1 MSPIKL
7 KKLANLRKKLDYVDN
22 KLLKLL
28 IIRTNLVKQV
38 MRLKEYK
45 NQIVDKKRIAQI
57 LKRIKKKSIKYKLDP
72 NISKRI
78 WKNMI
83 WSYIEFERKNF
94 KK

>member
-7 KKLANLRKKLDYVDN
+7 KKLKNLRKKLDYVDN

-28 IIRTNLVKQV
+28 IKRTNLVKHV
-38 MRLKEYK
+38 MSLKEYK

-57 LKRIKKKSIKYKLDP
+57 LKRIKKKSLKHKLDP

>member
-7 KKLANLRKKLDYVDN
+7 KKLNNLRKKLDYVDN

-28 IIRTNLVKQV
+28 IKRTNLVKQV
-38 MRLKEYK
+38 MSLKEYK

-57 LKRIKKKSIKYKLDP
+57 LKRIKKKSLKHKLDP
-72 NISKRI
+72 NISRRV

>member
-1 MSPIKL
+1 MSPLKL
-7 KKLANLRKKLDYVDN
+7 KKLSNLRKKLDYVDN

-28 IIRTNLVKQV
+28 IKRTNVVKQV
-38 MRLKEYK
+38 MSLKEHK

-57 LKRIKKKSIKYKLDP
+57 LKRIKKKSLKHKLDP
-72 NISKRI
+72 NISRRV

>member
-7 KKLANLRKKLDYVDN
+7 KKLTFLRKKLDYLDDR
-22 KLLKLL
+22 LLKLL
-28 IIRTNLVKQV
+28 IKRTNLVRQV
-38 MRLKEYK
+38 MHLKEYK
-45 NQIVDKKRIAQI
+45 NQIVDKKRISQI
-57 LKRIKKKSIKYKLDP
+57 LKRIKKKSLRHKLDP
-72 NISKRI
+72 NISRRV

>member
-1 MSPIKL
+1 MSPLKL
-7 KKLANLRKKLDYVDN
+7 KKLSNLRKKLDYVDN

-28 IIRTNLVKQV
+28 IKRTNLVKQV
-38 MRLKEYK
+38 IFLKEHK

-57 LKRIKKKSIKYKLDP
+57 LKRIKKKSLKHKLDP
-72 NISKRI
+72 NISRRI

-83 WSYIEFERKNF
+83 WGYIEFERKNF

>member
-7 KKLANLRKKLDYVDN
+7 KKLTNLRKKLDYLDD

-28 IIRTNLVKQV
+28 IKRTNLVRQV
-38 MRLKEYK
+38 MHLKEYK
-45 NQIVDKKRIAQI
+45 NQIVDKKRISQI
-57 LKRIKKKSIKYKLDP
+57 LKRIKKKSLRHKLDP
-72 NISKRI
+72 NISRRV

>member
-1 MSPIKL
+1 MPPLKL
-7 KKLANLRKKLDYVDN
+7 KKLSNLRKKLDYVDN

-28 IIRTNLVKQV
+28 IKRTNLVKQV
-38 MRLKEYK
+38 ISLKEHK

-57 LKRIKKKSIKYKLDP
+57 LKRIKKKSLKHKLDP
-72 NISKRI
+72 SISRRI

>member
-1 MSPIKL
+1 MSPLKL
-7 KKLANLRKKLDYVDN
+7 KKLSNLRKKLDYVDN

-28 IIRTNLVKQV
+28 IKRTNLVKQV
-38 MRLKEYK
+38 MSLKEHK

-57 LKRIKKKSIKYKLDP
+57 LKRIKKKSLKHKLDP
-72 NISKRI
+72 NISRRI

-83 WSYIEFERKNF
+83 WGYIEFERKNF

>member
-1 MSPIKL
+1 MSPLKL
-7 KKLANLRKKLDYVDN
+7 KKLSNLRKKLDYVDN

-28 IIRTNLVKQV
+28 IKRTNVVKQV
-38 MRLKEYK
+38 MYLKEHK

-57 LKRIKKKSIKYKLDP
+57 LKRIKKKSLKHKLDP
-72 NISKRI
+72 NISRRI

>member
-7 KKLANLRKKLDYVDN
+7 KKLAHLRKKLDYVDD

-28 IIRTNLVKQV
+28 IKRTNLVKQV
-38 MRLKEYK
+38 MHLKEYK
-45 NQIVDKKRIAQI
+45 NQIVDKKRISQI
-57 LKRIKKKSIKYKLDP
+57 LKRIKKKSLKHKLDP
-72 NISKRI
+72 NISKRV

-83 WSYIEFERKNF
+83 WSYIKFERKNF

>member
-7 KKLANLRKKLDYVDN
+7 KKLTNLRKKLDYVDD

-28 IIRTNLVKQV
+28 IKRTSLVKQV
-38 MRLKEYK
+38 MHLKKYR

-57 LKRIKKKSIKYKLDP
+57 LKRIKKKSLRHKLDP
-72 NISKRI
+72 NISRRV

-83 WSYIEFERKNF
+83 WSYIKFERKNF

>member
-1 MSPIKL
+1 MSPLKL
-7 KKLANLRKKLDYVDN
+7 KKLSNLRKKLDYVDN

-28 IIRTNLVKQV
+28 IKRTNVVKQV
-38 MRLKEYK
+38 MSLKEHK

-57 LKRIKKKSIKYKLDP
+57 LKRIKKKSLKHKLDP
-72 NISKRI
+72 SISRRI

-83 WSYIEFERKNF
+83 WSYIKFERKNF

>member
-7 KKLANLRKKLDYVDN
+7 KKLKNLRKKLDYVDN

-28 IIRTNLVKQV
+28 IKRTNLVKHV
-38 MRLKEYK
+38 MSLKEYK

-57 LKRIKKKSIKYKLDP
+57 LKRIKKKSLKHKLDP
-72 NISKRI
+72 NISRRI

>member
-1 MSPIKL
+1 MPPLKL
-7 KKLANLRKKLDYVDN
+7 KKLSNLRKKLDYVDN

-28 IIRTNLVKQV
+28 IKRTNLVKQV
-38 MRLKEYK
+38 ISLKEHK

-57 LKRIKKKSIKYKLDP
+57 LKRIKKKSLKHKLDP
-72 NISKRI
+72 NISRRI

>member
-1 MSPIKL
+1 MSPLKL
-7 KKLANLRKKLDYVDN
+7 KKLSNLRKKLDYVDN

-28 IIRTNLVKQV
+28 IKRTNLVKQV
-38 MRLKEYK
+38 ISLKEHK

-57 LKRIKKKSIKYKLDP
+57 LKRIKKKSLKHKLDP
-72 NISKRI
+72 NISRRI

>member
-1 MSPIKL
+1 MSPLKL
-7 KKLANLRKKLDYVDN
+7 KKLSNLRKKLDYVDN

-28 IIRTNLVKQV
+28 IKRTNLVKQV
-38 MRLKEYK
+38 MSLKEHK

-57 LKRIKKKSIKYKLDP
+57 LKRIKKKSLKHKLDP
-72 NISKRI
+72 SISRRI

>member
-7 KKLANLRKKLDYVDN
+7 KKLTNLRKKLDYVDD

-28 IIRTNLVKQV
+28 IKRTSLVKQV
-38 MRLKEYK
+38 MHLKKYR

-57 LKRIKKKSIKYKLDP
+57 LKRIKKKSLRHKLDP
-72 NISKRI
+72 NISRRV

>member
-7 KKLANLRKKLDYVDN
+7 KKLKNLRKKLDYVDN

-28 IIRTNLVKQV
+28 IKRTNLVKQV
-38 MRLKEYK
+38 MSLKEHK

-57 LKRIKKKSIKYKLDP
+57 LKRIKKKSLKHKLDP

>member
-38 MRLKEYK
+38 MHLKEYK

>member
-7 KKLANLRKKLDYVDN
+7 KKLTNLRKKLDYVDD

-28 IIRTNLVKQV
+28 IKRTSLVKQV
-38 MRLKEYK
+38 MHLKEHK
-45 NQIVDKKRIAQI
+45 KQIVDKKRIAQI
-57 LKRIKKKSIKYKLDP
+57 LKRIKKKSIRHKLDP
-72 NISKRI
+72 NISRRV

-83 WSYIEFERKNF
+83 WSYIKFERKNF

>member
-1 MSPIKL
+1 MSPLKL
-7 KKLANLRKKLDYVDN
+7 KKLSNLRKKLDYVDN

-28 IIRTNLVKQV
+28 IKRTNLVKQV
-38 MRLKEYK
+38 MSLKEHK

-57 LKRIKKKSIKYKLDP
+57 LKRIKKKSLKHKLDP
-72 NISKRI
+72 NISRRV

-83 WSYIEFERKNF
+83 WSYVEFERKNF

>member
-7 KKLANLRKKLDYVDN
+7 KKLTVLREKLDYLDDR
-22 KLLKLL
+22 LLKLL
-28 IIRTNLVKQV
+28 IKRTNLVRQV
-38 MRLKEYK
+38 MHLKEYK
-45 NQIVDKKRIAQI
+45 NQIVDKKRISQI
-57 LKRIKKKSIKYKLDP
+57 LKIIKKKSLRHKLDP
-72 NISKRI
+72 NISRRV

>member
-7 KKLANLRKKLDYVDN
+7 KKLNNLRKKLDYVDN

-28 IIRTNLVKQV
+28 IKRTNLVKHV
-38 MRLKEYK
+38 MSLKEYK

-57 LKRIKKKSIKYKLDP
+57 LKRIKKKSLKHKLDP
-72 NISKRI
+72 NISRRV

-83 WSYIEFERKNF
+83 WSYVEFERKNF

>member
-7 KKLANLRKKLDYVDN
+7 KKLNNLRKKLDYLDD

-28 IIRTNLVKQV
+28 IKRTSLVKQV
-38 MRLKEYK
+38 MHLKEYR

-57 LKRIKKKSIKYKLDP
+57 LKRIKKKSLRHKLDP
-72 NISKRI
+72 NISRRV

>member
-7 KKLANLRKKLDYVDN
+7 KKLTVLRKKLDYLDDR
-22 KLLKLL
+22 LLKLL
-28 IIRTNLVKQV
+28 IKRTNLVRQV

-45 NQIVDKKRIAQI
+45 NQIVDKKRISQI
-57 LKRIKKKSIKYKLDP
+57 LKRIKKKSLRHKLDP
-72 NISKRI
+72 NISRRV

>member
-7 KKLANLRKKLDYVDN
+7 KKLNNLRKKLDYVDN

-28 IIRTNLVKQV
+28 IKRTNLVKQV
-38 MRLKEYK
+38 MSLKEYK
-45 NQIVDKKRIAQI
+45 NQIIDKKRIAQI
-57 LKRIKKKSIKYKLDP
+57 LKRIKKKSLKHKLDP
-72 NISKRI
+72 NISRRI

>member
-7 KKLANLRKKLDYVDN
+7 KKLTNLRKKHDYVDDR
-22 KLLKLL
+22 LLKLL
-28 IIRTNLVKQV
+28 IKRTSLVKQV
-38 MRLKEYK
+38 MHLKEYR

-57 LKRIKKKSIKYKLDP
+57 LKRIKKKSLRHKLDP
-72 NISKRI
+72 NISRRV

>member
-7 KKLANLRKKLDYVDN
+7 KKLKNLRKKLDYVDN

-28 IIRTNLVKQV
+28 IKRTNLVKQV
-38 MRLKEYK
+38 MSLKEHK

-57 LKRIKKKSIKYKLDP
+57 LKRIKKKSLKHKLDP
-72 NISKRI
+72 NISRRI

>member
-1 MSPIKL
+1 MSPLKL
-7 KKLANLRKKLDYVDN
+7 KKLSNLRKKLDYVDN

-28 IIRTNLVKQV
+28 IKRTNVVKQV
-38 MRLKEYK
+38 MSLKEHK
-45 NQIVDKKRIAQI
+45 NQIVDKIRIAQI
-57 LKRIKKKSIKYKLDP
+57 LKRIKKKSLKHKLDP
-72 NISKRI
+72 NISRRI

>member
-7 KKLANLRKKLDYVDN
+7 KKLKNLRKKLDYVDN

-28 IIRTNLVKQV
+28 IKRTNLVKQV
-38 MRLKEYK
+38 MSLKEYK

-57 LKRIKKKSIKYKLDP
+57 LKRIKKKSLKHKLDP
-72 NISKRI
+72 NISRRI

>member
-7 KKLANLRKKLDYVDN
+7 KKLTNLRKKLDYVDD

-28 IIRTNLVKQV
+28 IKRTNLVKQV
-38 MRLKEYK
+38 MYLKEYK
-45 NQIVDKKRIAQI
+45 NQIVDKKRISQI
-57 LKRIKKKSIKYKLDP
+57 LKRIKKKSLQHKLDP

>member
-7 KKLANLRKKLDYVDN
+7 KKLNNLRQKLDYVDN

-28 IIRTNLVKQV
+28 IKRTNVVKQV
-38 MRLKEYK
+38 MSLKEHK

-57 LKRIKKKSIKYKLDP
+57 LKRIKKKSLKHKLDP
-72 NISKRI
+72 NISRRI